1 MKHKTHPVKPALS
14 ISACSFAIE
23 PGKDVQLLPAGE
35 FRSIDGRPKDVAAWR
50 IDDAIAQR
58 VIAVLSRRTNDLVID
73 YEHQTLYK
81 EKNGQPAPAAGW
93 FSGSRLEWREG
104 AGLFACDVDWTAR
117 AAGHIESRE
126 YKYISPVFAYNKK
139 GEIVTILHVALTND
153 PALDGLGELAVA
165 AATLLLTDE
174 NEKESLSMDLEELL
188 SNVRWMLNLPTL
200 ATQEEIAAELQK
212 AVDKIKAGNPETA
225 AAGFNLA
232 ELVQARNTQIAAL
245 TSAVPDPAKYVPIS
259 TMQTMQEQIATL
271 TAQINGKTVDDLVE
285 VALSAGK
292 LLPAQESWARDLGKS
307 NLAALTSYLDTA
319 QPVAALS
326 GIQSGG
332 KSPDAETGTGGL
344 SDEQLAVCT
353 QMGIS
358 KEDFLETLKA

>member
-1 MKHKTHPVKPALS
+1 MDA
-14 ISACSFAIE
+14 
-23 PGKDVQLLPAGE
+23 
-35 FRSIDGRPKDVAAWR
+35 
-50 IDDAIAQR
+50 AIAQR
-58 VIAVLSRRTNDLVID
+58 LIAKLSRRTNLLVID
-73 YEHQTLYK
+73 YEHQTIYK

-104 AGLFACDVDWTAR
+104 AGLFACGVDWTDR
-117 AAGHIESRE
+117 AAGYIESRE
-126 YKYISPVFAYNKK
+126 YKYISPVFAYDKTT
-139 GEIVTILHVALTND
+139 GEIVTILHVAITND
-153 PALDGLGELAVA
+153 AALDNMGELAVA

-174 NEKESLSMDLEELL
+174 NEKESLNMDLEELL